1 MVVAAIPDIWSAV
14 RQEREALIADLDA
27 FTAEQWDQ
35 QSLCTEW
42 TVRDVVGHL
51 ISAIEVGP
59 GPMLMG
65 VVRSGFNMTRWQA
78 ADAKRRGAASPADLL
93 ARYRTLVSSQRTPL
107 GAKPVLMLND
117 VIIHGQDIRRA
128 VGVPHVFPAEH
139 LAATLDAVRTI
150 NILIGT
156 ARRIAGLHLQAT
168 DLDWSTG
175 SGPEV
180 TGTGEALLMAITGR
194 STALADL
201 SGEGTA
207 ILRARM

>member
-1 MVVAAIPDIWSAV
+1 
-14 RQEREALIADLDA
+14 
-27 FTAEQWDQ
+27 
-35 QSLCTEW
+35 
-42 TVRDVVGHL
+42 
-51 ISAIEVGP
+51 
-59 GPMLMG
+59 
-65 VVRSGFNMTRWQA
+65 
-78 ADAKRRGAASPADLL
+78 
-93 ARYRTLVSSQRTPL
+93 
-107 GAKPVLMLND
+107 VLMLND

-128 VGVPHVFPAEH
+128 VDVPHVFPAEH
-139 LAATLDAVRTI
+139 LVATLDAVRTI

-168 DLDWSTG
+168 DFDWSTG

-194 STALADL
+194 PAALADL